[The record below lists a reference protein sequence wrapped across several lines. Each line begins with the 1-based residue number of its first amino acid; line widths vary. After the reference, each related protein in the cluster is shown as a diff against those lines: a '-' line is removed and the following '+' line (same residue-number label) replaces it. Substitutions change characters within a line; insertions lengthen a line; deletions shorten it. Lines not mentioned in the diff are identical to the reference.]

1 MSTCSYRF
9 IRSPTN
15 GQLATDSAGGGI
27 RKLLLRKTVIACSI
41 ESATATPSREVGTG
55 TGRTVLRMAGIDPSG
70 EALRTMSV
78 ERILDL
84 QTGMLRTKS
93 VYAEMPVLFR
103 SVCNAVVPADPGAQ
117 ATESR

>member
-70 EALRTMSV
+70 E